1 MKSEWREYLLGDLYN
16 FSSGLSKNSK
26 EFGFGKP
33 FLSFKTVFNN
43 YILPEELPDL
53 VNSNVDEQERC
64 SIMKGDIFLTRTS
77 ETLNELG
84 MSSVALRD
92 YPEATF
98 NGFTK
103 RLRPKGKQIYPLY
116 VAYYMRSPF
125 FRANINSMASMT
137 TRASLNND
145 ILSRLPIQV
154 PTYGE
159 QEKIGDILYSFDK
172 KIKLNHRI
180 NENLFQQASV
190 FFEKAICQSNSL
202 SNIEL
207 GSLAEVKGGKRLPK
221 GVNLITVPNQHPY
234 IRVRDLNNAVFAS
247 LTKDYE
253 YVDNETQKTISRYI
267 VSTGDVLISIVGTIG
282 LTTIVD
288 DTLDKANLTENCVK
302 LTNLKMVT
310 PEYLLLFLRS
320 TQGVEAMLKGTV
332 GAVQLKLPI
341 KNIQSISVPVLCDEE
356 LQPLNEILSA
366 IFSQISANVVEI
378 KKLGE
383 LRDTL
388 LPRLISG
395 ELDVSAIQL

>member
-77 ETLNELG
+77 ENLNELG

-180 NENLFQQASV
+180 NENLADQIQTIYCNSYDSIAYKPSGTLADICHYSTDKVPVSDLSV
-190 FFEKAICQSNSL
+190 STYYSTENMQPNK
-202 SNIEL
+202 L
-207 GSLAEVKGGKRLPK
+207 G
-221 GVNLITVPNQHPY
+221 
-234 IRVRDLNNAVFAS
+234 AVDAAS
-247 LTKDYE
+247 LPSMSQTTKCH
-253 YVDNETQKTISRYI
+253 K
-267 VSTGDVLISIVGTIG
+267 GDVLISNIRPYFKKIVY
-282 LTTIVD
+282 
-288 DTLDKANLTENCVK
+288 A
-302 LTNLKMVT
+302 TN
-310 PEYLLLFLRS
+310 ECGCS
-320 TQGVEAMLKGTV
+320 TD
-332 GAVQLKLPI
+332 
-341 KNIQSISVPVLCDEE
+341 VLCFSPKE
-356 LQPLNEILSA
+356 NILSA
-366 IFSQISANVVEI
+366 FLFGTLYLDRFFDYMVAGSKGTKMPRGDKQQIMNYPIVIPSKESLTIYNETVLPMLEQIACNRAEN
-378 KKLGE
+378 KWLTD
-383 LRDTL
+383 LRDAL
-388 LPRLISG
+388 MPKLMAG
-395 ELDVSAIQL
+395 EIDVSAIQL

>member
-145 ILSRLPIQV
+145 ILSRLPIQI
-154 PTYGE
+154 PTYEE

-172 KIKLNHRI
+172 K
-180 NENLFQQASV
+180 
-190 FFEKAICQSNSL
+190 
-202 SNIEL
+202 
-207 GSLAEVKGGKRLPK
+207 
-221 GVNLITVPNQHPY
+221 
-234 IRVRDLNNAVFAS
+234 
-247 LTKDYE
+247 
-253 YVDNETQKTISRYI
+253 
-267 VSTGDVLISIVGTIG
+267 
-282 LTTIVD
+282 
-288 DTLDKANLTENCVK
+288 
-302 LTNLKMVT
+302 
-310 PEYLLLFLRS
+310 
-320 TQGVEAMLKGTV
+320 
-332 GAVQLKLPI
+332 
-341 KNIQSISVPVLCDEE
+341 
-356 LQPLNEILSA
+356 
-366 IFSQISANVVEI
+366 
-378 KKLGE
+378 
-383 LRDTL
+383 
-388 LPRLISG
+388 
-395 ELDVSAIQL
+395 

>member
-53 VNSNVDEQERC
+53 VNSNMDEQERC

-103 RLRPKGKQIYPLY
+103 RLRPKGKQVYPLY
-116 VAYYMRSPF
+116 AAYYMRSPY

-154 PTYGE
+154 PTYEE

-180 NENLFQQASV
+180 NDNLLQQAEAIFKERFLSCDDLPFGWKRMALGDISEMSAGGDKPKNISDQKTEECQYPIYSNGISDEGLYGFTTDYKISAESVTVSARGTIGFVCLRHIPFTPIVRLITLVPRTSIISAKYLYLWLKSIPIHGTGTTQQQLTVPDFRKAEILVPPEEDMIEFTETINPLFQQVWANQDENTKLADV
-190 FFEKAICQSNSL
+190 RNS
-202 SNIEL
+202 
-207 GSLAEVKGGKRLPK
+207 
-221 GVNLITVPNQHPY
+221 
-234 IRVRDLNNAVFAS
+234 
-247 LTKDYE
+247 
-253 YVDNETQKTISRYI
+253 
-267 VSTGDVLISIVGTIG
+267 
-282 LTTIVD
+282 
-288 DTLDKANLTENCVK
+288 
-302 LTNLKMVT
+302 
-310 PEYLLLFLRS
+310 
-320 TQGVEAMLKGTV
+320 
-332 GAVQLKLPI
+332 
-341 KNIQSISVPVLCDEE
+341 
-356 LQPLNEILSA
+356 
-366 IFSQISANVVEI
+366 
-378 KKLGE
+378 
-383 LRDTL
+383 L
-388 LPRLISG
+388 LPRLMSG
-395 ELDVSAIQL
+395 ELDVSALDF

>member
-180 NENLFQQASV
+180 NDNLYVQVRTLTKQWITENSSDYELLPLAKIASINPDTYSPKEEWEYV
-190 FFEKAICQSNSL
+190 NYL
-202 SNIEL
+202 DTSNITDGCIAEIQHITPSTEKLPSRARRKIAPNDVVFSTVRPNQRHFGILNDPMPNML
-207 GSLAEVKGGKRLPK
+207 GSTGF
-221 GVNLITVPNQHPY
+221 
-234 IRVRDLNNAVFAS
+234 AVIS
-247 LTKDYE
+247 L
-253 YVDNETQKTISRYI
+253 Q
-267 VSTGDVLISIVGTIG
+267 
-282 LTTIVD
+282 
-288 DTLDKANLTENCVK
+288 
-302 LTNLKMVT
+302 
-310 PEYLLLFLRS
+310 
-320 TQGVEAMLKGTV
+320 
-332 GAVQLKLPI
+332 I
-341 KNIQSISVPVLCDEE
+341 K
-356 LQPLNEILSA
+356 
-366 IFSQISANVVEI
+366 SQ
-378 KKLGE
+378 
-383 LRDTL
+383 
-388 LPRLISG
+388 
-395 ELDVSAIQL
+395 

>member
-180 NENLFQQASV
+180 NDNLLQQATAFYSNAFPYSTEDNLPDGWRIGTVGEIVEVHDAKRIPLSGAQRMKMEKKV
-190 FFEKAICQSNSL
+190 F
-202 SNIEL
+202 
-207 GSLAEVKGGKRLPK
+207 
-221 GVNLITVPNQHPY
+221 PY
-234 IRVRDLNNAVFAS
+234 YGAAS
-247 LTKDYE
+247 LMD
-253 YVDNETQKTISRYI
+253 YVDEYI
-267 VSTGDVLISIVGTIG
+267 FDG
-282 LTTIVD
+282 
-288 DTLDKANLTENCVK
+288 K
-302 LTNLKMVT
+302 
-310 PEYLLLFLRS
+310 YLLL
-320 TQGVEAMLKGTV
+320 GEDGTV
-332 GAVQLKLPI
+332 VDDAGYPILQYVWGKFWVNNHAHILTGKLGFNVESLMLLFRRTPVKSIVTGAVQPKISQANLKSIPVVIPPEVELAAFNDAI
-341 KNIQSISVPVLCDEE
+341 DSLFSLIRNNEEQNKN
-356 LQPLNEILSA
+356 LSA
-366 IFSQISANVVEI
+366 
-378 KKLGE
+378 
-383 LRDTL
+383 LRDAL
-388 LPRLISG
+388 LPKLMSG
-395 ELDVSAIQL
+395 EIDVSDIQY

>member
-154 PTYGE
+154 PTYEE
-159 QEKIGDILYSFDK
+159 QEKIGDILYLFDK

-180 NENLFQQASV
+180 NDNLFAQAREIAKQWISV
-190 FFEKAICQSNSL
+190 NTDDYEMLSL
-202 SNIEL
+202 SDTASINPDTYSLKEEWEYVNYLDTSNITDSSIAEIQCIITSSEKL
-207 GSLAEVKGGKRLPK
+207 PSRARRKLAPNDIVFS
-221 GVNLITVPNQHPY
+221 TVRPNQRHFG
-234 IRVRDLNNAVFAS
+234 I
-247 LTKDYE
+247 
-253 YVDNETQKTISRYI
+253 ISEPLPNMLC
-267 VSTGDVLISIVGTIG
+267 STGFAVIRSKNPLVCNELIY
-282 LTTIVD
+282 LC
-288 DTLDKANLTENCVK
+288 LTENEFVEEMQQLAEQSTSTFPSIKPSDLGACEIPCPKDNSSLGFTEK
-302 LTNLKMVT
+302 LKSMFALIAANQR
-310 PEYLLLFLRS
+310 ESSYL
-320 TQGVEAMLKGTV
+320 ADM
-332 GAVQLKLPI
+332 
-341 KNIQSISVPVLCDEE
+341 
-356 LQPLNEILSA
+356 
-366 IFSQISANVVEI
+366 
-378 KKLGE
+378 
-383 LRDTL
+383 RDAL
-388 LPRLISG
+388 LPKLISG
-395 ELDVSAIQL
+395 EIDVSGIQL